1 VASSAA
7 KKPASLRGVPSDIVR
22 EAKAAAAKRGVTLAG
37 FVAETL
43 ARAVRSSAGAGTP
56 SELSADIRWYER
68 NRERLV
74 RDYRGEYV
82 AILERRVVDHD
93 PSFEALAERV
103 FKREG
108 SRNVFMPRVDA
119 SRGPLR
125 VHSPRRLP
133 PR

>member
-43 ARAVRSSAGAGTP
+43 ARAVRSSAGAQTP
-56 SELSADIRWYER
+56 SDLNADMRWYER

-74 RDYRGEYV
+74 RDYPGEYV
-82 AILERRVVDHD
+82 AILARKVVDHD

-108 SRNVFMPRVDA
+108 ARNVFMPRVDA
-119 SRGPLR
+119 PKRPLR
-125 VHSPRRLP
+125 VPSPRRR
-133 PR
+133 PRR